1 MGERTPVL
9 VMDHFKFLDAS
20 QRTTREPPVEWPGS
34 EAEEDL
40 LPPLLRGGNSLATHR
55 SPCGEGVSK

>member
-9 VMDHFKFLDAS
+9 VIDHLRFLDAS
-20 QRTTREPPVEWPGS
+20 QRTILEPPVECPGS
-34 EAEEDL
+34 EAEDL
-40 LPPLLRGGNSLATHR
+40 PVPVLRGGKSLATHR